1 MKRMRFDVLL
11 LFPIGLLT
19 ACAGMPIVA
28 SVAPSAIAPAPVPSP
43 APPAGPAQFIADQ
56 RTEAHRL
63 DATGM
68 QIQARQHWR
77 YVLALLPRDDEAT
90 GEIARLDALIKA
102 RRDAALAQ
110 GETALM
116 RSRTAEA
123 ETAFLKALA
132 LDGGNQQARRRLLEL
147 ETRAAFARQDRKDA
161 RTRAT
166 RAMGTEGP
174 EDER

>member
-1 MKRMRFDVLL
+1 
-11 LFPIGLLT
+11 
-19 ACAGMPIVA
+19 
-28 SVAPSAIAPAPVPSP
+28 
-43 APPAGPAQFIADQ
+43 
-56 RTEAHRL
+56 
-63 DATGM
+63 
-68 QIQARQHWR
+68 
-77 YVLALLPRDDEAT
+77 
-90 GEIARLDALIKA
+90 
-102 RRDAALAQ
+102 
-110 GETALM
+110 M

>member
-1 MKRMRFDVLL
+1 MFPSVIRTPYGVRPFVL
-11 LFPIGLLT
+11 
-19 ACAGMPIVA
+19 M
-28 SVAPSAIAPAPVPSP
+28 VAPSANAPDPVPSP

-90 GEIARLDALIKA
+90 GGITRLDALIKA

-116 RSRTAEA
+116 RSRAAEA

-147 ETRAAFARQDRKDA
+147 ETQTAFARQDRNDP

-166 RAMGTEGP
+166 RTMGTEGP